1 MNKFRVKSSK
11 LTANPGEGG
20 WAQVHEFKPEDKE
33 KLALRGHLFA
43 VVATSKQEE
52 GVDSVVLGREV
63 LARLHEEYF
72 GKTKLKAFNALKGA
86 VEKVI
91 NEFTESLGQV
101 EIAAAVLL
109 QDVVY
114 SAAGG
119 GSQAAIF
126 REGMLAKILVSK
138 KDEVISASGYPQEE
152 DIFLLGTASLFE
164 SLGEGV
170 IKAALTSGDPQ
181 ETVESLAPAV
191 HSKKEGGNLGLV
203 AIKFE
208 KDKIL
213 KIGRPEK
220 ESKEKTSARD
230 LKISPPPLL
239 QKVMNRLSAIK
250 IKLPKQRIY
259 VRREEVEVEEEVVRR
274 RKVTVSI
281 GAILVILLIVSIGFG
296 IRQKKIGET
305 RSRYEGRLT
314 EAQHE
319 FEEAIRLFSLNP
331 ERARELFI
339 HSRNL
344 SEELLREGVSDRD
357 LDELNKNL
365 EQNRGYIL
373 GEYKIEPELFIDI
386 SLLSEGLTGDD
397 LAASAGQLFVLD
409 KNGKRI
415 VQVSIDTKKTEVVAG
430 PKQID
435 EVDDIAAYAERV
447 FILNSSGVFEVGEEK
462 KRVVDKDWEGEVLS
476 YTYAGNLY
484 ILEKDNSEIWRYPGT
499 GETFGSKQR
508 WLAPGVEPDLGNIF
522 SWTIDG
528 SIWFLSETGGVFKYT
543 RGNQDSLTIAGA
555 VPNLSN
561 PSAIYTNEELEFV
574 YILEKENQRVVVID
588 KEGKYKAQYLNE
600 VIGEAKNLAAS
611 EEEGKIIF
619 LTETKLYSIEA
630 KHLTE

>member
-1 MNKFRVKSSK
+1 MNKFRVNSSK
-11 LTANPGEGG
+11 LTASPGEGG

-43 VVATSKQEE
+43 VVATSRQEE
-52 GVDSVVLGREV
+52 GVDSVVVGREV

-72 GKTKLKAFNALKGA
+72 GNTKLKAFNALKGA

-91 NEFTESLGQV
+91 NEFAESLGQV

-119 GSQAAIF
+119 GSQAAVF

-138 KDEVISASGYPQEE
+138 KGEAVSASGYPQED

-164 SLGEGV
+164 SLGEGI
-170 IKAALTSGDPQ
+170 IKAALTSGGPQ

-203 AIKFE
+203 VIKFE

-213 KIGRPEK
+213 EEK
-220 ESKEKTSARD
+220 PPARD
-230 LKISPPPLL
+230 LKIGPPPLF
-239 QKVMNRLSAIK
+239 QKVMGRLSAIK
-250 IKLPKQRIY
+250 IRLPKQRIY
-259 VRREEVEVEEEVVRR
+259 VRREEIEGDVIQR

-344 SEELLREGVSDRD
+344 SEELLREGVSDRA
-357 LDELNKNL
+357 LDELKKNL

-373 GEYKIEPELFIDI
+373 GENKLEPELFIDL

-397 LAASAGQLFVLD
+397 LVASAGQLFVLD

-430 PKQID
+430 PEQID
-435 EVDDIAAYAERV
+435 EVDDITAYAERV

-462 KRVVDKDWEGEVLS
+462 KKVVDTDWEGEVLI

-484 ILEKDNSEIWRYPGT
+484 ILEKNSSEVWRYQGT
-499 GETFGSKQR
+499 GETFGSRQR

-522 SWTIDG
+522 SWIIDG

-543 RGNQDSLTIAGA
+543 RGNQDNLTVSGV
-555 VPNLSN
+555 VPDLSR

-588 KEGKYKAQYLNE
+588 KEGKYQAQYLDG
-600 VIGEAKNLAAS
+600 VIGEAKNLAVS
-611 EEEGKIIF
+611 EEEGKIIL

>member
-72 GKTKLKAFNALKGA
+72 GKTKLKAFNALKNA
-86 VEKVI
+86 IEKVI

-114 SAAGG
+114 SATGG
-119 GSQAAIF
+119 GSQAAVF
-126 REGMLAKILVSK
+126 REGMLAKILISK
-138 KDEVISASGYPQEE
+138 KGEVVSASGYPQED

-164 SLGEGV
+164 SLGEGI
-170 IKAALTSGDPQ
+170 IKAALTSGKPQ
-181 ETVESLAPAV
+181 EIVESLAPAV

-203 AIKFE
+203 VIKFE
-208 KDKIL
+208 KPEVFE
-213 KIGRPEK
+213 IGRPEK
-220 ESKEKTSARD
+220 ESKEKPSVKD

-250 IKLPKQRIY
+250 IKFPKKRIY
-259 VRREEVEVEEEVVRR
+259 VRREEVEVEVVQK
-274 RKVTVSI
+274 RKVAVSI

-344 SEELLREGVSDRD
+344 SEELLGEGVSDRD
-357 LDELNKNL
+357 LDELEKNL

-430 PKQID
+430 PEQID

-462 KRVVDKDWEGEVLS
+462 KKAVDADWEGEVLA

-484 ILEKDNSEIWRYPGT
+484 ILEKGNSEIWRYPGT
-499 GETFGSKQR
+499 GETFSSRQR

-528 SIWFLSETGGVFKYT
+528 SIWFLSETGGIFKYT
-543 RGNQDSLTIAGA
+543 RGNQDSLTIASV
-555 VPNLSN
+555 VPNLSS

-588 KEGKYKAQYLNE
+588 KKGNYQAQYLNE
-600 VIGEAKNLAAS
+600 VIGEAKNLAVS

>member
-52 GVDSVVLGREV
+52 GVDSVVIGREV

-72 GKTKLKAFNALKGA
+72 GKTKLKAFNALKNA
-86 VEKVI
+86 IEKVI

-138 KDEVISASGYPQEE
+138 KGEVVSASGYPQED

-164 SLGEGV
+164 SLGEGI
-170 IKAALTSGDPQ
+170 IKAALTNGAPQ
-181 ETVESLAPAV
+181 EIVESLAPAV

-203 AIKFE
+203 VIKFE
-208 KDKIL
+208 KPEVFEVS
-213 KIGRPEK
+213 RPEK
-220 ESKEKTSARD
+220 ESEGKPPVKD

-239 QKVMNRLSAIK
+239 QKVMNKVSAIK
-250 IKLPKQRIY
+250 IRFPKKRIY
-259 VRREEVEVEEEVVRR
+259 VRRGEVEVEVVQK
-274 RKVTVSI
+274 RKVAVSI

-344 SEELLREGVSDRD
+344 SEELLGEGVSDRD
-357 LDELNKNL
+357 LDELKKNL

-386 SLLSEGLTGDD
+386 SLLSEGLIGDD

-430 PKQID
+430 PEQID

-462 KRVVDKDWEGEVLS
+462 KKAVDADWEGEVLS

-484 ILEKDNSEIWRYPGT
+484 ILEKGNSEIWRYPGT
-499 GETFGSKQR
+499 GETFSSRQR

-528 SIWFLSETGGVFKYT
+528 SIWFLSETGGIFKYT
-543 RGNQDSLTIAGA
+543 RGNQDSLTIASV
-555 VPNLSN
+555 VPNLSS

-588 KEGKYKAQYLNE
+588 KKGNYQAQYLNE
-600 VIGEAKNLAAS
+600 VIGEAKNLVVS

>member
-1 MNKFRVKSSK
+1 VNKFRVKSSK

-86 VEKVI
+86 IEKVI

-119 GSQAAIF
+119 GSQAAVF

-138 KDEVISASGYPQEE
+138 KGEVVSASGYPQEN

-164 SLGEGV
+164 SLGEGI
-170 IKAALTSGDPQ
+170 IKAALTSGKPQ
-181 ETVESLAPAV
+181 EIVESLAPAV

-203 AIKFE
+203 VIKFE
-208 KDKIL
+208 KPEVFE
-213 KIGRPEK
+213 IGRPEK
-220 ESKEKTSARD
+220 ESKEKSSVKD

-250 IKLPKQRIY
+250 IKFPKKRIY
-259 VRREEVEVEEEVVRR
+259 VRREEVEVEVVQK
-274 RKVTVSI
+274 RKVAVSI

-344 SEELLREGVSDRD
+344 SEELLGEGVSDRD
-357 LDELNKNL
+357 LDELKKNL

-386 SLLSEGLTGDD
+386 SLLSEGLIGDD

-430 PKQID
+430 PEQID

-462 KRVVDKDWEGEVLS
+462 KKAVDADWEGEVLS

-484 ILEKDNSEIWRYPGT
+484 ILEKDNSEIWRYSGT

-555 VPNLSN
+555 VPNLSS

-588 KEGKYKAQYLNE
+588 KEGNYQAQYLNE
-600 VIGEAKNLAAS
+600 VIGEAKNLAVS

>member
-43 VVATSKQEE
+43 VVATSRQEE

-72 GKTKLKAFNALKGA
+72 GKTKIKAFNALKNA
-86 VEKVI
+86 IEKVI

-119 GSQAAIF
+119 GSQAAVF
-126 REGMLAKILVSK
+126 REGMLAKILISK
-138 KDEVISASGYPQEE
+138 KGEVVSASGYPQEN

-164 SLGEGV
+164 SLGEGI
-170 IKAALTSGDPQ
+170 IKAALTSGGPQ
-181 ETVESLAPAV
+181 EIVESLAPAV

-203 AIKFE
+203 VIKFE
-208 KDKIL
+208 KEKIL
-213 KIGRPEK
+213 EIGRPEK
-220 ESKEKTSARD
+220 ESEGKPSVKD

-239 QKVMNRLSAIK
+239 QKVMNKVSAIK
-250 IKLPKQRIY
+250 IKLPKKRIY
-259 VRREEVEVEEEVVRR
+259 VRREEVEVEVVQK
-274 RKVTVSI
+274 RKVAVSI

-357 LDELNKNL
+357 LDELEKNL

-430 PKQID
+430 PEQID

-462 KRVVDKDWEGEVLS
+462 KRVADKDWEGEVLC

-499 GETFGSKQR
+499 GEIFGSKQG
-508 WLAPGVEPDLGNIF
+508 WLAPGVEPDLSNIF

-555 VPNLSN
+555 VPNLSS

-600 VIGEAKNLAAS
+600 VIGEAKNLAVS

>member
-72 GKTKLKAFNALKGA
+72 GKTKLKAFNALKNA
-86 VEKVI
+86 IEKVI

-119 GSQAAIF
+119 GSQAAVF
-126 REGMLAKILVSK
+126 REGMLAKILISK
-138 KDEVISASGYPQEE
+138 KGEVVSASGYPQED

-164 SLGEGV
+164 SLGEGI
-170 IKAALTSGDPQ
+170 IKAALTSGKPQ
-181 ETVESLAPAV
+181 EIVESLAPAV

-203 AIKFE
+203 VIKFE
-208 KDKIL
+208 KPEVFE
-213 KIGRPEK
+213 IGRPEK
-220 ESKEKTSARD
+220 ESKEKSSVKD

-250 IKLPKQRIY
+250 IKFPKKRIY
-259 VRREEVEVEEEVVRR
+259 VRREEVEVEVVQK
-274 RKVTVSI
+274 RKVAVSI

-344 SEELLREGVSDRD
+344 SEELLGEGVSDRD
-357 LDELNKNL
+357 LDELKKNL

-386 SLLSEGLTGDD
+386 SLLSEGLIGDD

-430 PKQID
+430 PEQID

-462 KRVVDKDWEGEVLS
+462 KKAVDADWEGEVLA

-484 ILEKDNSEIWRYPGT
+484 ILEKGNSEIWRYPGT
-499 GETFGSKQR
+499 GETFSSRQR

-528 SIWFLSETGGVFKYT
+528 SIWFLSETGGIFKYT
-543 RGNQDSLTIAGA
+543 RGNQDSLTIASV
-555 VPNLSN
+555 VPNLSS

-588 KEGKYKAQYLNE
+588 KEGNYQAQYLNE
-600 VIGEAKNLAAS
+600 VIGEAKNLAVS

>member
-72 GKTKLKAFNALKGA
+72 GKTKLKAFNALKNA
-86 VEKVI
+86 IEKVI

-119 GSQAAIF
+119 GSQAVIF

-138 KDEVISASGYPQEE
+138 KGEAVSASGYPQED

-170 IKAALTSGDPQ
+170 IKAALTSGNPQ
-181 ETVESLAPAV
+181 EIVESLAPAV

-203 AIKFE
+203 VIKFE

-213 KIGRPEK
+213 EIGRPGK
-220 ESKEKTSARD
+220 ESKEKPPVKD
-230 LKISPPPLL
+230 LKISPSPLL
-239 QKVMNRLSAIK
+239 QKVMNKVSAIK
-250 IKLPKQRIY
+250 IKFPKKRIY
-259 VRREEVEVEEEVVRR
+259 VRREEVEVEVVQK
-274 RKVTVSI
+274 RKVAVSI
-281 GAILVILLIVSIGFG
+281 GAILVILLVVSIGFG
-296 IRQKKIGET
+296 IRQKKISET

-344 SEELLREGVSDRD
+344 SEELLREGVSDHD
-357 LDELNKNL
+357 LDELKKNL
-365 EQNRGYIL
+365 EQNRDYIL

-386 SLLSEGLTGDD
+386 SLLSEGFIGDD
-397 LAASAGQLFVLD
+397 LAASVDQLFVLD

-415 VQVSIDTKKTEVVAG
+415 VQVSVDTKRTEVVAG
-430 PKQID
+430 PEQID

-462 KRVVDKDWEGEVLS
+462 KRVVDTDWEGEVLC

-484 ILEKDNSEIWRYPGT
+484 ILEKGSSEIWRYPGT
-499 GETFGSKQR
+499 GETFSSRQR

-528 SIWFLSETGGVFKYT
+528 SIWFLSETGGIFKYT
-543 RGNQDSLTIAGA
+543 RGNQDSLTIAGVA
-555 VPNLSN
+555 PNLSS

-588 KEGKYKAQYLNE
+588 KEGKYKAQYLDE
-600 VIGEAKNLAAS
+600 VIGEAKNLAVS

>member
-52 GVDSVVLGREV
+52 GVDSVVIGREV

-72 GKTKLKAFNALKGA
+72 GKTKLKAFNALKNA
-86 VEKVI
+86 IEKVI

-119 GSQAAIF
+119 GSQAAVF

-138 KDEVISASGYPQEE
+138 KGEVVSASGYPQED

-164 SLGEGV
+164 SLGEGI
-170 IKAALTSGDPQ
+170 IKAALTNGAPQ
-181 ETVESLAPAV
+181 EIVESLAPAV

-203 AIKFE
+203 VIKFE
-208 KDKIL
+208 KPEVFEVS
-213 KIGRPEK
+213 RPEK
-220 ESKEKTSARD
+220 ESEGKPPVKD

-239 QKVMNRLSAIK
+239 QKVMNKVSAIK
-250 IKLPKQRIY
+250 IRFPKKRIY
-259 VRREEVEVEEEVVRR
+259 VRRGEVEVEVVQK
-274 RKVTVSI
+274 RKVAVSI

-344 SEELLREGVSDRD
+344 SEELLGEGVSDRD
-357 LDELNKNL
+357 LDELKKNL

-386 SLLSEGLTGDD
+386 SLLSEGLIGDD

-430 PKQID
+430 PEQID

-462 KRVVDKDWEGEVLS
+462 KKAVDADWEGEVLS

-484 ILEKDNSEIWRYPGT
+484 ILEKGNSEIWRYPGT
-499 GETFGSKQR
+499 GETFSSRQR

-528 SIWFLSETGGVFKYT
+528 SIWFLSETGGIFKYT
-543 RGNQDSLTIAGA
+543 RGNQDSLTIASV
-555 VPNLSN
+555 VPNLSS

-588 KEGKYKAQYLNE
+588 KKGNYQAQYLNE
-600 VIGEAKNLAAS
+600 VIGEAKNLVVS

>member
-1 MNKFRVKSSK
+1 VNKFRVKSSK

-72 GKTKLKAFNALKGA
+72 GKTKLKAFNALKNA
-86 VEKVI
+86 IEKVI

-119 GSQAAIF
+119 GSQAAVF
-126 REGMLAKILVSK
+126 REGMLAKILISK
-138 KDEVISASGYPQEE
+138 KGEVVSASGYPQED

-164 SLGEGV
+164 SLGEGI
-170 IKAALTSGDPQ
+170 IKAALTSGKPQ
-181 ETVESLAPAV
+181 EIVESLAPAV

-203 AIKFE
+203 VIKFE
-208 KDKIL
+208 KPEVFE
-213 KIGRPEK
+213 IGRPEK
-220 ESKEKTSARD
+220 ESKEKSSVKD

-250 IKLPKQRIY
+250 IKFPKKRIY
-259 VRREEVEVEEEVVRR
+259 VRREEVEVEVVQK
-274 RKVTVSI
+274 RKVAVSI

-344 SEELLREGVSDRD
+344 SEELLGEGVSDRD
-357 LDELNKNL
+357 LDELKKNL

-386 SLLSEGLTGDD
+386 SLLSEGLIGDD

-430 PKQID
+430 PEQID

-462 KRVVDKDWEGEVLS
+462 KKAVDADWEGEVLA

-484 ILEKDNSEIWRYPGT
+484 ILEKGNSEIWRYPGT
-499 GETFGSKQR
+499 GETFSSRQR

-528 SIWFLSETGGVFKYT
+528 SIWFLSETGGIFKYT
-543 RGNQDSLTIAGA
+543 RGNQDSLTIASV
-555 VPNLSN
+555 VPNLSS

-588 KEGKYKAQYLNE
+588 KEGNYQAQYLNE
-600 VIGEAKNLAAS
+600 VIGEAKNLAVS